1 MCQCAL
7 LFGRNTKIT
16 QKQKKMQGALGG
28 VCVSVMVLN
37 FIITIQMKNNNLHYL
52 PLHYAY
58 NFNLRV
64 DC

>member
-1 MCQCAL
+1 
-7 LFGRNTKIT
+7 
-16 QKQKKMQGALGG
+16 MQGALGG